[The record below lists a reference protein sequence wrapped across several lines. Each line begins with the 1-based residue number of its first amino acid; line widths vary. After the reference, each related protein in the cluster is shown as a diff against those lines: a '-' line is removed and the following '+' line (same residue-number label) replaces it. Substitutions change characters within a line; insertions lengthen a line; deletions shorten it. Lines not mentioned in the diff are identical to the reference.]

1 MRDPIHSKGYVPKA
15 YVSLNNFC
23 DKLIVEKQVK
33 NIVETNMNERNKI
46 YDVVVLDEIPLSK
59 LGKKYFKA
67 IEILDLINSVN
78 KDIKCSL
85 KKSLD
90 SNFDYDCEINNL
102 SNHSDSVIL
111 DKLKK
116 VIDEKEESEGVKKEK
131 RKNINYKFVNVKRYV
146 DSELQK
152 KCKGT
157 LKK

>member
-1 MRDPIHSKGYVPKA
+1 M
-15 YVSLNNFC
+15 
-23 DKLIVEKQVK
+23 
-33 NIVETNMNERNKI
+33 
-46 YDVVVLDEIPLSK
+46 
-59 LGKKYFKA
+59 
-67 IEILDLINSVN
+67 
-78 KDIKCSL
+78 
-85 KKSLD
+85 
-90 SNFDYDCEINNL
+90 
-102 SNHSDSVIL
+102 IL